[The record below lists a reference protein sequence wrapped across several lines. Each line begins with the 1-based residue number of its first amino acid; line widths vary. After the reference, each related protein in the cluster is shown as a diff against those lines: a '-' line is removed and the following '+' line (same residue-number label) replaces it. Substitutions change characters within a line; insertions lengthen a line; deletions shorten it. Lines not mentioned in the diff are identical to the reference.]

1 MGNSITKGFAWSAV
15 DRFSYLAIQFVLGIV
30 IARLITPEE
39 YGVLGILMVFINV
52 SQVFIDSG
60 LGSAL
65 IYKNKI
71 DDDYLNTTFVFNLSV
86 SVVLFIVIFFLS
98 SIIESYF
105 FLQRLSDYIRISS
118 LVLITNSLIVVPSS
132 ILKIQLNF
140 RALAISNILSTTIS
154 GCLGILA
161 AYYGYGVWA
170 LIIQLMSKSICQL
183 LILYLMC
190 KWLPKLSFNKSIFI
204 DLYRY
209 GINIFSASCLT
220 KIVDEGISFF
230 IGKFLSP
237 YSLGIFTRGAQF
249 SALPGGT
256 IGGVISTAL
265 FPSLSSIKNDNSRFV
280 GVYHKAIEIQA
291 FLCIPA
297 LIWLAVMADPLV
309 RLLIT
314 EKWIDVVPVIQ
325 ILCLSKLLSPAANVI
340 EQVLSAKGRSDLFLR
355 QQIWKLIT
363 KSFFVIVCL
372 PFGLIA
378 VVIGD
383 AISTMA
389 IFFITNHFAKNVS
402 DFKVAEQLKVI
413 APYLLS
419 ALMSGALAIWIIGII
434 DSTFLQIAIGS
445 VLFLCFYFFFL
456 ICVGKG
462 LSVRTFLMKV
472 INKQLFIS

>member
-105 FLQRLSDYIRISS
+105 SLQGLSGYIRVSS

-140 RALAISNILSTTIS
+140 RTLAISNILSTTIS

-220 KIVDEGISFF
+220 KIVDEGTSFF

-249 SALPGGT
+249 STLPGGT
-256 IGGVISTAL
+256 IGGVISVAL
-265 FPSLSSIKNDNSRFV
+265 FPSLSSIKNDNSRFDE
-280 GVYHKAIEIQA
+280 VYHKAIEIQA

-297 LIWLAVMADPLV
+297 LIWLAVMSDPLV

-325 ILCLSKLLSPAANVI
+325 ILCLSKILFPAAIVTD
-340 EQVLSAKGRSDLFLR
+340 QVLSAKGRSDLFLR

-378 VVIGD
+378 VVIGE

-389 IFFITNHFAKNVS
+389 IFFITNYFAKDVS
-402 DFKVAEQLKVI
+402 NFKVVEQLKVI

-419 ALMSGALAIWIIGII
+419 ALMSAVLAIWIIGFV
-434 DSTFLQIAIGS
+434 DSTLLQIAIGS
-445 VLFLCFYFFFL
+445 VLFIISYFFFL